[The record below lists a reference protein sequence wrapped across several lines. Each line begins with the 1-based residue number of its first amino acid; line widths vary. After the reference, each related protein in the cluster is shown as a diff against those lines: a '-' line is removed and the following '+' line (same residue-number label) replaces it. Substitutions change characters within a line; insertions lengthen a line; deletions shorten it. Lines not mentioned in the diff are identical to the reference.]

1 MESTSPES
9 HGSKTEMDG
18 TVSRPQ
24 SEDGGSTR
32 THLRIDGMYS
42 ATCETFLES
51 VAENHDGVTSAEASY
66 ITETVRIDHDPSKI
80 SESELQDVLTTLG
93 YTAYLRS
100 NTHQE
105 SNRSESTTRK
115 TRELHGVRKRRDE
128 SILGLRYAAG
138 ILFGAFLL
146 VPYVA
151 ILYPAHLAPLLGGMF
166 AHFEGAFQLD
176 SAGGFLFLRIYLVM
190 TGVVLF
196 FTGMPILRGAY
207 VGLRTRQ
214 PTTDLLVAITALG
227 AYVYSTI
234 TVLLGQNDIYYDL
247 AIVVVAAVMAATFYE
262 AAVKK
267 RALNRLT
274 NLTVSQVDT
283 ARLSEPDGTTKV
295 PVEELSPGDTVL
307 VQEGERVPVNGP
319 LREGNCLVN
328 EAVVTGESIPIRKG
342 GGDEL
347 VAGSIVT
354 ENAALVDVSD
364 NSEMGIDR
372 ITTAIWD
379 LQSADHGVRRRAD
392 RLAAYFIPLVTSAAL
407 LGGIVTLLFGGGL
420 LAGLL
425 TAVLALLVTSP
436 WALGL
441 ATLLSVASSIEQAL
455 ERGIVVFDET
465 IFERLREID
474 VVVFDKTGTLTT
486 GEMDVVGSDIPSEIL
501 NAVVT
506 LERRAPHPVAHAI
519 VEAFEPAKEDER
531 LTADGGSS
539 SESPEEEPLSVESFQ
554 NHGTGVSGT
563 VAGDEVL
570 VGNLDLFIEQGWD
583 IDEELRRRTHEE
595 REVGRIPVLVGRNG
609 VAEGLIVVGD
619 EPRDYWTETLSNLDD
634 RGIEVIILTGD
645 HEDATSF
652 LKAHDA
658 VEDVFASVS
667 PEAKAEA
674 VRRITADRQVAMVG
688 DGTNDAMALAAAN
701 LGISLGSGTALAADA
716 ADIAILDDDIRSVET
731 AFDLARAAHKRVK
744 QNLIVAFLYNLVVLP
759 LALAGLMNPVF
770 AMGAV
775 VLTAAALVANSMRD
789 LVST

>member
-1 MESTSPES
+1 MDDLSSTPRS
-9 HGSKTEMDG
+9 TEG
-18 TVSRPQ
+18 K
-24 SEDGGSTR
+24 STR
-32 THLRIDGMYS
+32 THLRVDGMYS

-66 ITETVRIDHDPSKI
+66 ITETVRIDHDPNKI
-80 SESELQDVLTTLG
+80 SESELQDALTTLG

-100 NTHQE
+100 NTRQE
-105 SNRSESTTRK
+105 PNRSDSTARK
-115 TRELHGVRKRRDE
+115 SRELHGVRKRRDE

-151 ILYPAHLAPLLGGMF
+151 IIYPAHLAPFLGGMF

-176 SAGGFLFLRIYLVM
+176 SAGGFLFLRIYFVM

-196 FTGMPILRGAY
+196 FTGMPILRSAY

-247 AIVVVAAVMAATFYE
+247 AIVVAAAVTAATFYE

-283 ARLSEPDGTTKV
+283 ARLSEPDGTTEV

-307 VQEGERVPVNGP
+307 VREGERVPINGT

-328 EAVVTGESIPIRKG
+328 EAVVTGESLPIRKHT
-342 GGDEL
+342 GDEL

-354 ENAALVDVSD
+354 ENAALIEVSD
-364 NSEMGIDR
+364 NSEMGIDQ

-379 LQSADHGVRRRAD
+379 IQSADHGVRRRAD
-392 RLAAYFIPLVTSAAL
+392 QLAVRIVPLVAGAAL
-407 LGGIVTLLFGGGL
+407 LGGIATLGLGGRLVDGLMIPLLTLLVI
-420 LAGLL
+420 
-425 TAVLALLVTSP
+425 TP

-441 ATLLSVASSIEQAL
+441 ATPLSVASSLEQAL
-455 ERGIVVFDET
+455 ERGIVIFDET
-465 IFERLREID
+465 IFERLRKID

-486 GEMDVVGSDIPSEIL
+486 GEMDVVDSDIPSEI
-501 NAVVT
+501 VDSIVT
-506 LERRAPHPVAHAI
+506 LERRAPHPIAQAV
-519 VEAFEPAKEDER
+519 VEAFDTSDEKDR
-531 LTADGGSS
+531 GTADG
-539 SESPEEEPLSVESFQ
+539 ESIPESNKEEYPSVESFQ

-563 VAGDEVL
+563 VGGDDIL
-570 VGNLDLFIEQGWD
+570 VGNFDLFIERGWD
-583 IDEELRRRTHEE
+583 IDDGLQRRTRNE
-595 REVGRIPVLVGRNG
+595 RESGRIPVLVGRDG
-609 VAEGLIVVGD
+609 IAEGLIVVGD
-619 EPRDYWTETLSNLDD
+619 DPRDYWAETLSSLDSRD
-634 RGIEVIILTGD
+634 IEIIILTGD

-652 LKAHDA
+652 LKDHNA
-658 VEDVFASVS
+658 VKDVFAGVS

-674 VRRITADRQVAMVG
+674 IRRISAEQGVAMVG
-688 DGTNDAMALAAAN
+688 DGTNDAMALAAAD

-716 ADIAILDDDIRSVET
+716 ADIAILEDDVRSVET

-744 QNLIVAFLYNLVVLP
+744 QNLVVALLYNLLVLP
-759 LALAGLMNPVF
+759 LALAGFVNPVF

-775 VLTAAALVANSMRD
+775 ILTATALVANSTRE
-789 LVST
+789 LVSS

>member
-1 MESTSPES
+1 MDDVVSTGPP
-9 HGSKTEMDG
+9 DG
-18 TVSRPQ
+18 
-24 SEDGGSTR
+24 ESTR

-51 VAENHDGVTSAEASY
+51 VAKNHNGVRSAEASY
-66 ITETVRIDHDPSKI
+66 ITETVRIDHDPSTI
-80 SESELQDVLTTLG
+80 SESELQDALTTLG

-100 NTHQE
+100 NTRQE
-105 SNRSESTTRK
+105 PTRSESTTRK

-151 ILYPAHLAPLLGGMF
+151 ILYPAHLAPFLGGMF
-166 AHFEGAFQLD
+166 THFEGAFQLD

-214 PTTDLLVAITALG
+214 PTTDLLVALTAVG

-247 AIVVVAAVMAATFYE
+247 AIVVAAAVTAATFYE

-283 ARLSEPDGTTKV
+283 ARLSEPDGMTKV
-295 PVEELSPGDTVL
+295 PVEDLSPGDTVL
-307 VQEGERVPVNGP
+307 VREGERVPVNGT
-319 LREGNCLVN
+319 LGEGNCLVN
-328 EAVVTGESIPIRKG
+328 EAVVTGESLPIRKRT
-342 GGDEL
+342 GDEL
-347 VAGSIVT
+347 VAGSIIT
-354 ENAALVDVSD
+354 ENAALIEVSD
-364 NSEMGIDR
+364 NSEMGIDQ
-372 ITTAIWD
+372 ITTAIWN

-392 RLAAYFIPLVTSAAL
+392 QLAVRFIPLVAGVAV
-407 LGGIVTLLFGGGL
+407 LGGIVTLVLGGGL
-420 LAGLL
+420 VAGLM
-425 TAVLALLVTSP
+425 TALLALLVTTP

-441 ATLLSVASSIEQAL
+441 ATPLSIASSLEQAL
-455 ERGIVVFDET
+455 ERGIVIFDET
-465 IFERLREID
+465 IFERLRDID
-474 VVVFDKTGTLTT
+474 VVVFDKTGTLTA
-486 GEMDVVGSDIPSEIL
+486 GEMDVVGSDVPSEMLDAIV
-501 NAVVT
+501 A
-506 LERRAPHPVAHAI
+506 LERRAPHPVAQAI
-519 VEAFEPAKEDER
+519 VEAFDTSNEDER
-531 LTADGGSS
+531 LTADGGNISGS
-539 SESPEEEPLSVESFQ
+539 PAGESPSVESFQ

-583 IDEELRRRTHEE
+583 INEELRRRTHEE
-595 REVGRIPVLVGRNG
+595 REVGRIPVFVGRNG

-619 EPRDYWTETLSNLDD
+619 EPRDYWAETLSNLDS

-645 HEDATSF
+645 HEGATSF
-652 LKAHDA
+652 LKGHNA
-658 VEDVFASVS
+658 VKHVFAGVS

-674 VRRITADRQVAMVG
+674 IRRITAEQQVAMVG

-744 QNLIVAFLYNLVVLP
+744 QNLVVAFLYNLLVLP
-759 LALAGLMNPVF
+759 LALAGVMNPVF

-775 VLTAAALVANSMRD
+775 VLTAAALVANSTRE
-789 LVST
+789 LAST